1 MQALFSQLVAGL
13 SLGSIL
19 LLAALG
25 LALTFG
31 QMGVI
36 NMAHGE
42 FMMAGAYTA
51 FVAQGLIADA
61 GTSLLL
67 AIPLGFL
74 VGGVMGVVLEAT
86 LIRRMYHRPLD
97 TLLVTWGVSL
107 ILQQAARDIF
117 GAPNVDVRAPTW
129 LSGSVNIGVTQV
141 PAARLFI
148 LVLALTAVVGLSTL
162 LKMTPLGRRIR
173 GVVQNRDLA
182 ETVGI
187 STRSTD
193 RLTFFIGSG
202 LAGIAGVALTLLGS
216 TGPTLGTSYIVDA
229 FLVVVAGGI
238 GQIKGAVIAA
248 FGLGLLQATF
258 EYSTTASIDLR
269 FLIGPNGAGKTTLVD
284 AITGLAPATGSVRFG
299 RTELIGKKVH
309 RIARLGV
316 GRTFQTASVFEELTV
331 LQNLDIAAG
340 TGRSALSLL
349 RRRSSV
355 PPVVEQAMDI
365 VGLTAQRDRPA
376 GALAHGQKQW
386 LEIGMLLVQNARVLL
401 LDEPVAGMSAD
412 ERVQTGELLR
422 RIGAER
428 TVVVVEHDMD
438 FMRSFATSVTVLH
451 AGKVL
456 SAGTVAQ
463 VQADP
468 KVQEVYLGRAEV
480 AQ

>member
-1 MQALFSQLVAGL
+1 VQALFSQLVAGL

-42 FMMAGAYTA
+42 FIMAGAYTA
-51 FVAQGLIADA
+51 FVVQGVIADA

-74 VGGVMGVVLEAT
+74 VGGLMGVILEAT
-86 LIRRMYHRPLD
+86 LIHRMYNRPLD

-107 ILQQAARDIF
+107 ILQQVARDIF
-117 GAPNVDVRAPTW
+117 GAPNVDVRAPSW
-129 LSGSVNIGVTQV
+129 LSGSIDIGITHV

-148 LVLALTAVVGLSTL
+148 LILAAAAVTGLSVV
-162 LKMTPLGRRIR
+162 LKITPLGRRIR

-182 ETVGI
+182 ETVGV

-258 EYSTTASIDLR
+258 EYSTTASIAKVMVFVVIVV
-269 FLIGPNGAGKTTLVD
+269 FLQIRPQG
-284 AITGLAPATGSVRFG
+284 IFSVR
-299 RTELIGKKVH
+299 T
-309 RIARLGV
+309 
-316 GRTFQTASVFEELTV
+316 
-331 LQNLDIAAG
+331 
-340 TGRSALSLL
+340 RS
-349 RRRSSV
+349 
-355 PPVVEQAMDI
+355 
-365 VGLTAQRDRPA
+365 
-376 GALAHGQKQW
+376 LA
-386 LEIGMLLVQNARVLL
+386 
-401 LDEPVAGMSAD
+401 
-412 ERVQTGELLR
+412 
-422 RIGAER
+422 
-428 TVVVVEHDMD
+428 
-438 FMRSFATSVTVLH
+438 
-451 AGKVL
+451 
-456 SAGTVAQ
+456 
-463 VQADP
+463 
-468 KVQEVYLGRAEV
+468 
-480 AQ
+480 

>member
-13 SLGSIL
+13 SLGSVL

-107 ILQQAARDIF
+107 ILQQAARDVF
-117 GAPNVDVRAPTW
+117 GAPNVEVRAPRW
-129 LSGSVNIGVTQV
+129 LAGSIDIGVTQV

-148 LVLALTAVVGLSTL
+148 LVLAVVAVGGLSL
-162 LKMTPLGRRIR
+162 LLRTTPLGRRIR

-258 EYSTTASIDLR
+258 EYSTTASI
-269 FLIGPNGAGKTTLVD
+269 A
-284 AITGLAPATGSVRFG
+284 
-299 RTELIGKKVH
+299 KVM
-309 RIARLGV
+309 
-316 GRTFQTASVFEELTV
+316 VF
-331 LQNLDIAAG
+331 
-340 TGRSALSLL
+340 
-349 RRRSSV
+349 
-355 PPVVEQAMDI
+355 
-365 VGLTAQRDRPA
+365 
-376 GALAHGQKQW
+376 
-386 LEIGMLLVQNARVLL
+386 
-401 LDEPVAGMSAD
+401 
-412 ERVQTGELLR
+412 
-422 RIGAER
+422 
-428 TVVVVEHDMD
+428 VVVVV
-438 FMRSFATSVTVLH
+438 FLQIRPQGIFSVRTRSLA
-451 AGKVL
+451 
-456 SAGTVAQ
+456 
-463 VQADP
+463 
-468 KVQEVYLGRAEV
+468 
-480 AQ
+480 

>member
-13 SLGSIL
+13 SLGSVL

-86 LIRRMYHRPLD
+86 LIRRMYHRSLD

-117 GAPNVDVRAPTW
+117 GAPNVEVRAPSW
-129 LSGSVNIGVTQV
+129 LSGSVNIGVTHV

-148 LVLALTAVVGLSTL
+148 LVLAVAAVVGLSLL
-162 LKMTPLGRRIR
+162 LKMTALGRRIR

-258 EYSTTASIDLR
+258 EYSTTASV
-269 FLIGPNGAGKTTLVD
+269 A
-284 AITGLAPATGSVRFG
+284 
-299 RTELIGKKVH
+299 KVM
-309 RIARLGV
+309 
-316 GRTFQTASVFEELTV
+316 VF
-331 LQNLDIAAG
+331 
-340 TGRSALSLL
+340 
-349 RRRSSV
+349 
-355 PPVVEQAMDI
+355 
-365 VGLTAQRDRPA
+365 
-376 GALAHGQKQW
+376 
-386 LEIGMLLVQNARVLL
+386 
-401 LDEPVAGMSAD
+401 
-412 ERVQTGELLR
+412 
-422 RIGAER
+422 
-428 TVVVVEHDMD
+428 VVVVV
-438 FMRSFATSVTVLH
+438 FLQIRPQGIFSVRTRSLA
-451 AGKVL
+451 
-456 SAGTVAQ
+456 
-463 VQADP
+463 
-468 KVQEVYLGRAEV
+468 
-480 AQ
+480 

>member
-42 FMMAGAYTA
+42 FIMAGAYTA
-51 FVAQGLIADA
+51 FVIQGVVADA
-61 GTSLLL
+61 GISLLL

-74 VGGVMGVVLEAT
+74 AGGLMGLILEAT

-107 ILQQAARDIF
+107 ILQQAARDVF

-129 LSGSVNIGVTQV
+129 LSGSIDIGITQV

-148 LVLALTAVVGLSTL
+148 LLLAAAAVVGLSVV
-162 LKMTPLGRRIR
+162 LKATPLGRRIR

-238 GQIKGAVIAA
+238 GQIRGAVIAA

-258 EYSTTASIDLR
+258 EYSTTASIAKVMVFVVIVV
-269 FLIGPNGAGKTTLVD
+269 FLQIRPQG
-284 AITGLAPATGSVRFG
+284 IFSVR
-299 RTELIGKKVH
+299 T
-309 RIARLGV
+309 
-316 GRTFQTASVFEELTV
+316 
-331 LQNLDIAAG
+331 
-340 TGRSALSLL
+340 RS
-349 RRRSSV
+349 
-355 PPVVEQAMDI
+355 
-365 VGLTAQRDRPA
+365 
-376 GALAHGQKQW
+376 LA
-386 LEIGMLLVQNARVLL
+386 
-401 LDEPVAGMSAD
+401 
-412 ERVQTGELLR
+412 
-422 RIGAER
+422 
-428 TVVVVEHDMD
+428 
-438 FMRSFATSVTVLH
+438 
-451 AGKVL
+451 
-456 SAGTVAQ
+456 
-463 VQADP
+463 
-468 KVQEVYLGRAEV
+468 
-480 AQ
+480 